1 MADGKPKTE
10 FEQAAQDV
18 ADIVVLNRS
27 EAFNRY
33 YLRRLKEK
41 IQKLQKSILEE
52 RNIDAEELQKKRHTL
67 WALEELKAMPEIDRK
82 LCEKMTEGKGD
93 PV

>member
-1 MADGKPKTE
+1 MAEEKPKTE

-18 ADIVVLNRS
+18 ADIAALKRS

-33 YLRRLKEK
+33 YLRRLEEK
-41 IQKLQKSILEE
+41 IQKLQTSILED
-52 RNIDAEELQKKRHTL
+52 RNIEAEELIKKRHTL
-67 WALEELKAMPEIDRK
+67 WALEELKAMPETDLK
-82 LCEKMTEGKGD
+82 LCKKMTDDLND